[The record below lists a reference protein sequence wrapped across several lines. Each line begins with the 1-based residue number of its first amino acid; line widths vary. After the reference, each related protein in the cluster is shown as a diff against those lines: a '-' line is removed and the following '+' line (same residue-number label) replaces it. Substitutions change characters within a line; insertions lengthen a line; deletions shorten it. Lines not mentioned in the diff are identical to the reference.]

1 MWRPASAGGV
11 PQTKPWTILSQ
22 DGDVTTFYAGAATIE
37 LFKSAT
43 AQYRDNLA
51 GDHSLWVVLRPTES
65 DPPYSLL
72 AVTADPSEGEAFTE
86 TGTDLVEVVPLP
98 DNVREAMIDFVAE
111 HHVEQAFFKR
121 QTRSRRSGSA
131 GAARSDE
138 GRGMS
143 HERSGQFPV
152 ALVAPQAR
160 AVERR
165 RTTRYRRRANG
176 RSET

>member
-1 MWRPASAGGV
+1 MSALKTIPVGIIVERHKAASQWIDYVWRPASAGGV
-11 PQTKPWTILSQ
+11 PQTKPWTTLTQ

-51 GDHSLWVVLRPTES
+51 GDQSLWVVLRPTES

-72 AVTADPSEGEAFTE
+72 AVTADPSEGEAFSE

-111 HHVEQAFFKR
+111 HHVEQSFFKR
-121 QTRSRRSGSA
+121 KRDRADPEALARR
-131 GAARSDE
+131 DPMKNE
-138 GRGMS
+138 D
-143 HERSGQFPV
+143 
-152 ALVAPQAR
+152 
-160 AVERR
+160 
-165 RTTRYRRRANG
+165 
-176 RSET
+176 